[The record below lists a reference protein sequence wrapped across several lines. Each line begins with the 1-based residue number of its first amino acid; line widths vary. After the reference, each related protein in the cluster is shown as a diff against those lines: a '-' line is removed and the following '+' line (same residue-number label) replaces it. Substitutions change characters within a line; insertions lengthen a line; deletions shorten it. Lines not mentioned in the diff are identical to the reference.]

1 MEGDGALRR
10 SQTTF
15 ARPPTG
21 PVVITG
27 DVVTSRRYRDREQLL
42 TGLDAALADVH
53 AASPGVLELRRLEGD
68 VFLGAYADVGSA
80 AAAALRVRLATD
92 GLVLTTLMGTTE
104 AVELRLGMGVGPG
117 WLVAADGDDRAPAA
131 LDRATTLARAA
142 LAEAEDLP
150 TSRRWPDS
158 LRSRCRACDPV
169 LEGAMNAHLL
179 LQDQLLARLDARDRR
194 ALVGLLDGE
203 RQVDVA
209 AALGVSQPAIAR
221 RIRVRGSLA
230 LHRALL
236 ELQRSTRPPDAGGE
250 GI

>member
-1 MEGDGALRR
+1 MDGGSAAR
-10 SQTTF
+10 TTRETLT
-15 ARPPTG
+15 RPSSG

-42 TGLDAALADVH
+42 TGLDAVLADVH
-53 AASPGVLELRRLEGD
+53 GANPGVIELRRLEGD

-80 AAAALRVRLATD
+80 AAAALRLRLATD
-92 GLVLTTLMGTTE
+92 GLLLTTLMDTTE
-104 AVELRLGMGVGPG
+104 AVELRLGIGLGPG
-117 WLVAADGDDRAPAA
+117 WLVAAGRHDGASTA

-142 LAEAEDLP
+142 LAEAEELP

-169 LEGAMNAHLL
+169 LEGAINAHLL
-179 LQDQLLARLDARDRR
+179 LQDQLLARLDTRDRR

-236 ELQRSTRPPDAGGE
+236 ELQRATWTPDSGTE
-250 GI
+250 DL